1 MIRKERK
8 AYRKYP
14 VRLETL
20 RLTMRVTRK
29 ITSTLETREASFL
42 ELEKLRHE

>member
-20 RLTMRVTRK
+20 RLTMSDKKDNKYINKGIFFTIRK
-29 ITSTLETREASFL
+29 IEA
-42 ELEKLRHE
+42 